1 MEASQTE
8 LSIYSARD
16 CVIQHRLHAPSL
28 KHLSEVANGLALA
41 DQMNNELGPIAE
53 EMTWR
58 GLRLDS
64 KRRDEHRVD
73 LAKRVEENTERFN
86 KIVHASG
93 YGKEVN
99 VSSGPQLLEYFF
111 KYLGA
116 TPSKRSSTTG
126 APSLDESVL
135 SGLLKEGN
143 DYIVAS
149 ARMLLQV
156 RKWGGMLRTH
166 VDGLTIHDGIVH
178 PFWRPGGART
188 GRWACSNPNLMNIP
202 KTVRELLRDDDGNVI
217 RNEYGI
223 PLTQVTHGGLKDMYV
238 PHSETGWIVEA
249 DYAQIEARIVALL
262 AGDERDLELYAN
274 GLDTHSDLAWDLFY
288 AGKERPVIVTKE
300 HVTYNQRQMAKTIRY
315 ALMYGAKPPTL
326 FDRLVEEFPS
336 ITMQACGGIYK
347 RFFLAHPAVKQWQEK
362 LLENAQKTGRVLEP
376 LSGKE
381 RIFWGAVNPSEALN
395 YPVQTAAGY
404 LINKAITRVNKRLQW
419 PNEGIL
425 LQLHDALY
433 VDGPNPHNL
442 VTILKEEMGLT
453 LELGGRSMKAEVDVS
468 VGKNCG
474 ALKEMKMDDIRA
486 LVN

>member
-1 MEASQTE
+1 VEASQTE

-58 GLRLDS
+58 GLRLDEE
-64 KRRDEHRVD
+64 RREAHRVD
-73 LAKRVEENTERFN
+73 LVKRVGENTERFA
-86 KIVHASG
+86 KIVQASG
-93 YGKEVN
+93 FSDEVN
-99 VSSGPQLLEYFF
+99 VSSGPQLSEYFF
-111 KYLGA
+111 RYLGA
-116 TPSKRSSTTG
+116 TPSKRSPTTG

-135 SGLLKEGN
+135 SGLLKEDN
-143 DYIVAS
+143 DFIVAS
-149 ARMLLQV
+149 ARALLQV
-156 RKWGGMLRTH
+156 RKWSTMLRTH
-166 VDGLTIHDGIVH
+166 VDGLIVHNGIVH

-188 GRWACSNPNLMNIP
+188 GRWSSSNPNLMNVP
-202 KTVRELLRDDDGNVI
+202 KTVREIVRDDSGVVL
-217 RNEYGI
+217 RNEHGI
-223 PLTQVTHGGLKDMYV
+223 PLTQVTHGGLKDMYI

-262 AGDERDLELYAN
+262 AGDERDLELYAR

-288 AGKERPVIVTKE
+288 TGKPRPAIVTKE

-347 RFFLAHPAVKQWQEK
+347 RFFQAHPEVKAWQEA
-362 LLENAQKTGRVLEP
+362 LLESAQKTGRVREP

-381 RIFWGAVNPSEALN
+381 RIFWGSVNPSEALN

-404 LINKAITRVNKRLQW
+404 LINKAITRVSKRLQW
-419 PNEGIL
+419 PSEGIL

-433 VDGPNPHNL
+433 VDGPNPFRL
-442 VTILKEEMGLT
+442 ATVLREEMGLT

-474 ALKEMKMDDIRA
+474 ALKDMKMADIKKLA
-486 LVN
+486 A